1 MRINSPFEIL
11 KRFLQGFVGVII
23 GFMVA
28 HHFVEIG
35 GGVWP
40 ADLSIIGYLLQV
52 WELPGGATVIM
63 LFLSLFSRKEKRKAS
78 R

>member
-1 MRINSPFEIL
+1 MRLNSPFEIL
-11 KRFLQGFVGVII
+11 KRFVQGFVGLVL

-28 HHFVEIG
+28 HHFVNVG

-40 ADLSIIGYLLQV
+40 DLSIIGYLFQV
-52 WELPGGATVIM
+52 WELPGGAAVVM
-63 LFLSLFSRKEKRKAS
+63 FLLSLFSRKEKRRAA